1 MIQRPQSL
9 PSRSLYN
16 AININSM
23 EICQDKKI
31 ETNLC
36 QVLPKQNNN
45 NNKKTIKGISCLH
58 GATFTVNPNPPW
70 SSLLNLRIVSKSYL
84 RTDSARLC
92 RRKHAAFQ
100 SHPVCF
106 YFKEKFWEVDMTK
119 GVAERIEECFPNM
132 QVTEGL
138 PGTLSVL
145 LQTFT

>member
-45 NNKKTIKGISCLH
+45 NKKTDKRNQLFTW
-58 GATFTVNPNPPW
+58 ATFTGNPNSRW
-70 SSLLNLRIVSKSYL
+70 FSLLNLRIVSKSYL

-92 RRKHAAFQ
+92 RRKHVAFQ

-106 YFKEKFWEVDMTK
+106 YFKGKFWEVNITK
-119 GVAERIEECFPNM
+119 GVVDRIEECSPNT
-132 QVTEGL
+132 QVAEGP
-138 PGTLSVL
+138 PGT
-145 LQTFT
+145 